1 MPNHPTEKNTPDS
14 LNERIQLR
22 TETLVEHTVACGPG
36 AIARRLRSL
45 DREWDTERVL
55 ETTAASFIL
64 AGTALAATRGPRWLI
79 LPGVV
84 AGFLLQHGLQG
95 FCPPL
100 PVIRALGVRTR
111 GEIDSERF
119 ALMAARGDF
128 GAAGARSPRAIAHT
142 LLTE

>member
-1 MPNHPTEKNTPDS
+1 MLHHPTENSTPRS
-14 LNERIQLR
+14 LNERIRQR
-22 TETLVEHTVACGPG
+22 TEKLVEHTVACGPN

-64 AGTALAATRGPRWLI
+64 AGTALAATRGRRWLI
-79 LPGVV
+79 FPGVV

-128 GAAGARSPRAIAHT
+128 GKAGAQPPREIAHT
-142 LLTE
+142 LLTG